1 MRLGRFLAALVAA
14 AFFQTLGLH
23 LYSSHFV
30 AIDLFLVVAVYFSL
44 DDPPVASML
53 RGTAA
58 GLAQDALTG
67 GLFGLHGFA
76 DTFVA
81 WAASRV
87 RQRVVVQQPLQVG
100 LLFALAAAL
109 QHTLLV
115 ALQYFMLPGSLLPG
129 LGSMAVRMVA
139 TGVVGTLVYVLAGLV
154 RRRLKAW
161 RERRRRKLALEI
173 D

>member
-1 MRLGRFLAALVAA
+1 MRLGRFVAALAAAA
-14 AFFQTLGLH
+14 AVQSLGLSLH
-23 LYSSHFV
+23 GGFFV

-53 RGTAA
+53 RGTAT
-58 GLAQDALTG
+58 GLVQDALTG

-76 DTFVA
+76 DTLVA
-81 WAASRV
+81 WAASRL
-87 RQRVVVQQPLQVG
+87 RQRVVIQQPPQVG

-129 LGSMAVRMVA
+129 LGVMALRMVA
-139 TGVVGTLVYVLAGLV
+139 TGVAGALIYVVAGHI

>member
-14 AFFQTLGLH
+14 AAVQALGLH
-23 LYSSHFV
+23 LYSGFFV

-58 GLAQDALTG
+58 GLVQDALTG

-81 WAASRV
+81 WAASRL
-87 RQRVVVQQPLQVG
+87 RQRVVIQQPLQVG
-100 LLFALAAAL
+100 VLFALAAAL

-115 ALQYFMLPGSLLPG
+115 ALQYLMLPGSLLPG
-129 LGSMAVRMVA
+129 LGAMTLRMVA
-139 TGVVGTLVYVLAGLV
+139 TGTVGALVYVAAGHL
-154 RRRLKAW
+154 RRRLTAW